1 MKEFD
6 QMKKSYEEMEL
17 VLICFTATD
26 ILTASNG
33 EIETDENEL
42 PII

>member
-1 MKEFD
+1 
-6 QMKKSYEEMEL
+6 MKKVYEEANLKVILLACE
-17 VLICFTATD
+17 D
-26 ILTASNG
+26 ILTTSDWG